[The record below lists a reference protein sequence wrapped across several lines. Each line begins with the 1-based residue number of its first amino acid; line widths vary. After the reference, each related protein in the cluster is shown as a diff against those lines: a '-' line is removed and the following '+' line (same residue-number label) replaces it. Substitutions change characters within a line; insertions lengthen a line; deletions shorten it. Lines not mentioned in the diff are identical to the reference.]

1 VFVADFWKRNFH
13 FKTNFDMENKTSTN
27 HENGNDANRLL
38 DAACRRIGDGKTTAK
53 GYLYR
58 GFEIRNHGYYPPDKC
73 IWWEAVDLKTGCAD
87 FHEHTKRDIIK
98 SIDRALD
105 ASCR

>member
-1 VFVADFWKRNFH
+1 MNKKVS
-13 FKTNFDMENKTSTN
+13 KTTN
-27 HENGNDANRLL
+27 EGNNANLL
-38 DAACRRIGDGKTTAK
+38 LAAGCRRIGDGKTTAK

-58 GFEIRNHGYYPPDKC
+58 GYEIRNHGYYPPDKC
-73 IWWEAVDLKTGCAD
+73 VWWEAVDLKTGCAD

-105 ASCR
+105 STCS

>member
-1 VFVADFWKRNFH
+1 MET
-13 FKTNFDMENKTSTN
+13 KTLLN
-27 HENGNDANRLL
+27 HEPPPAAKPLL

-105 ASCR
+105 ASCS

>member
-1 VFVADFWKRNFH
+1 MEHETSHNYQTPPDAKRMLA
-13 FKTNFDMENKTSTN
+13 T
-27 HENGNDANRLL
+27 
-38 DAACRRIGDGKTTAK
+38 ACRRIGDGKTTAK

-58 GFEIRNHGYYPPDKC
+58 GYEIRNHGYYPPDKC
-73 IWWEAVDLKTGCAD
+73 VWWEAVDLKTGCAD

-105 ASCR
+105 ASCS